1 MEIVVVGVRGFGK
14 VHLRSIRGADV
25 SIVERDQKVITEVRE
40 KYQIHRVYSTYE
52 EALSSGAE
60 IIDLTVPHDLHREFA
75 IKAFNSKKHVILEK
89 PIATNMEDA
98 IAIQIAAVKSG
109 LKCNIAEQYHFDPSL
124 NSAIKL
130 IRDGAIGRVINIL
143 VRDQRFYDHRGWRTN
158 RKTMGGGALIDG
170 GIHYIHSMLMIGG
183 PYSGIT
189 GRSGKGGSTLEGED
203 SSLAIFDFTSG
214 ATGMLFY
221 SWAYHDPPAVPG
233 LEIVGS
239 SGSIYEEVATRSA
252 KDFKDDSRGTAF
264 GDLVMNGR
272 RLNVEKYDIF
282 VREFSEF
289 IACVEKDLPEV
300 VPPSLAI
307 EDLRAALAIYG
318 IKG

>member
-14 VHLRSIRGADV
+14 VHLRSIRGVDV
-25 SIVERDQKVITEVRE
+25 SIVERDQKVIEEVRE
-40 KYQIHRVYSTYE
+40 KYSIHRIYSTYE

-60 IIDLTVPHDLHREFA
+60 IIDLAVPHDLHRDFA
-75 IKAFNSKKHVILEK
+75 IKAFKRKKNVIIEK
-89 PIATNMEDA
+89 PIATTMEDA
-98 IAIQIAAVKSG
+98 IAIEKAALESR

-130 IRDGAIGRVINIL
+130 IKQGKIGRVINIL
-143 VRDQRFYDHRGWRTN
+143 VRDQRFYDHRGWRTD

-170 GIHYIHSMLMIGG
+170 GIHYIHSMLMLGG
-183 PYSGIT
+183 QYSGLT
-189 GRSGKGGSTLEGED
+189 GRTAKGGSTLEGED
-203 SSLAIFDFTSG
+203 SSLGLFDFTSG
-214 ATGMLFY
+214 ATGMFFY
-221 SWAYHDPPAVPG
+221 SWTYHDPPKIPG

-239 SGSIYEEVATRSA
+239 DGSIYEDVGTRSA

-272 RLNVEKYDIF
+272 RLNIEMYDVF

-307 EDLRAALAIYG
+307 EDLKAALTIYG
-318 IKG
+318 KEI